1 MRPAKLR
8 HDLIPSCI
16 TFKTGDVVKMRQ
28 ITAIDN
34 ENHKISLSIRAL
46 SEPAPAAEPV
56 EEEPESGEDA
66 LVYEVSTTGEA
77 TGNVV
82 ED

>member
-1 MRPAKLR
+1 MLFR
-8 HDLIPSCI
+8 S
-16 TFKTGDVVKMRQ
+16 
-28 ITAIDN
+28 
-34 ENHKISLSIRAL
+34 ISLSIRAL